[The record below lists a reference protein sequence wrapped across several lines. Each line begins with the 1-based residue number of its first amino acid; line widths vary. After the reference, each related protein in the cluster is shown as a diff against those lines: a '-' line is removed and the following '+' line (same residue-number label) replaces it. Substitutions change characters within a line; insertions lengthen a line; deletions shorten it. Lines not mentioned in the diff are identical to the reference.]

1 MKTKIK
7 TIDIQAKEW
16 FDKANGNSYFAG
28 IITINFGMKN
38 SQTIK
43 MPFQY
48 GYGET
53 YLHTAIA
60 ILKGMELIT
69 TKSQYELKQSGI
81 IIRANLQ
88 ENCRLRDV
96 KAFVA

>member
-38 SQTIK
+38 SQTII

-48 GYGET
+48 GYNNAYE
-53 YLHTAIA
+53 YTALD
-60 ILKGMELIT
+60 ILKGMGLIVST
-69 TKSQYELKQSGI
+69 HHQHLKDDGI
-81 IIRANLQ
+81 IVRANIQ
-88 ENCRLRDV
+88 EHCRLKDV
-96 KAFVA
+96 KAFTA